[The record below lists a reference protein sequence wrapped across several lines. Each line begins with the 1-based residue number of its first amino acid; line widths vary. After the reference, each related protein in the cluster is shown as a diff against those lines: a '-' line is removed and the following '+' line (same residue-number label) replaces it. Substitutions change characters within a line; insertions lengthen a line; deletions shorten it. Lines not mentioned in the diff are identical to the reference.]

1 MLKVLYHKPGPDG
14 WIAVEKPSGLLV
26 HPSLLAK
33 REEETALKLLRDQL
47 GSWVYPVH
55 RLDRPTSG
63 VLIFALSHD
72 RASEL
77 AQKFQNEEVEKTYY
91 AVVRGWLPSGP
102 QLFDQELRKVSRAKK
117 YDGDYQRAVTQYERI
132 ESFELP
138 FSTHPD
144 HQTSRYSLVRA
155 RPKTGR
161 WHQIRRHFAM
171 ASHPLIG
178 DTVYG
183 AGVHNRLFREK
194 LDVHRLLLHCAEMSF
209 LDGKEQVVVVSEL
222 PHEFRS
228 LLREYRVESP

>member
-1 MLKVLYHKPGPDG
+1 MLKVLYHTAD
-14 WIAVEKPSGLLV
+14 WIAVEKPAGLLV
-26 HPSLLAK
+26 HPSMLAK

-47 GSWVYPVH
+47 GQWVFPVH

-63 VLIFALSHD
+63 VLLFALSNES
-72 RASEL
+72 ASVL

-91 AVVRGWLPSGP
+91 AVVRGWLPAGP
-102 QLFDQELRKVSRAKK
+102 QSFDQELRKVTRAKK
-117 YDGDYQRAVTQYERI
+117 YDGDYQRAITDYECL

-144 HQTSRYSLVRA
+144 HQTSRYSLVRVKP
-155 RPKTGR
+155 RTGR

-183 AGVHNRLFREK
+183 VGVHNRLFREK
-194 LDVHRLLLHCAEMSF
+194 IGAHRLFLHCAEMSF
-209 LDGKEQVVVVSEL
+209 LNGTEEVRLISEL
-222 PHEFRS
+222 PPEFRE